1 MVYASVEIVVV
12 AGLISFCSVYPNQ
25 RRRWWPVVVVNGI
38 AVILSLTRSAWLA
51 CLLLAGISLIW
62 KRSRWI
68 LAMPLL
74 PLVIYG
80 LAPEGVRSRVS
91 RFSDLTYYSNSERL
105 QMIGVGW
112 KMLSN
117 KPLTG
122 VGPGHVESLYE
133 SYLNEGDPVPAYHG
147 HLHNNLLQIAAQFG
161 IPVTV
166 AAVVFVAVVFLDLL
180 KARRR
185 GRGPDNRFLTETAL
199 MALIGF
205 LFLGMFEY
213 TWGHS
218 LALIMIAFG
227 VVPALMPRTP

>member
-1 MVYASVEIVVV
+1 MVYASIEIVVV
-12 AGLISFCSVYPNQ
+12 AGLIGFWSVYPDQ
-25 RRRWWPVVVVNGI
+25 RRRWWPVLAVNGI

-51 CLLLAGISLIW
+51 CLLLAAIGLIW

-68 LAMPLL
+68 LALPLL
-74 PLVIYG
+74 PLAIYG
-80 LAPEGVRSRVS
+80 LAPDGVRSRVAK
-91 RFSDLTYYSNSERL
+91 FSDLTYYSNSERL

-112 KMLSN
+112 KMLSSN
-117 KPLTG
+117 PLTG

-133 SYLNEGDPVPAYHG
+133 SYLNAGDPVPAYHG

-166 AAVVFVAVVFLDLL
+166 AALIFVAVTFRDLFR
-180 KARRR
+180 ARKRATE
-185 GRGPDNRFLTETAL
+185 PATRFLTETAL
-199 MALIGF
+199 LATIGF
-205 LFLGMFEY
+205 LFLGLFEY

-227 VVPALMPRTP
+227 VVPALIPRKP